1 MRSKFDA
8 IVVGAGP
15 AGSTAALVL
24 ARAGL
29 GVILLE
35 RGEYPGSK
43 NMSGAALYGTTLLEE
58 LIPNFWREAPVERY
72 ITRRVLSFVS
82 PQSSFSLDFATTKF
96 SEPPYNGFTLLRPK
110 FDRWFAAKAQEA
122 GAFLVPSTVV
132 DDLLWDGDR
141 VVGVRTRRSEG
152 DIYGDVVIAADGV
165 NSLLAKKAGLR
176 RELDAHQVGIG
187 VKEVIALD
195 RRSIEERFNLSGDA
209 GMTYELIGSITGEAY
224 GGGFLYTN
232 RDSLSIGIVA
242 QIASLAHK
250 RLKPYELLEEFKRHP
265 LIEPLVSGGVVK
277 EYSAHMIPEAGERM
291 MPKLYTNGLLVV
303 GDAAA
308 LTLQAGIFLEGMNVA
323 IASASIAAE
332 AVKQAKADG
341 DFSSRSLSRYKQL
354 LKKSFIL
361 RDLKKFRHAP
371 DFVTNPRLQN
381 VYPET
386 ICHVMENLF
395 KVDGSPKKQ
404 LAGLVLKQLREDKV
418 SLRRVLLD
426 GIEGGRGLIW

>member
-1 MRSKFDA
+1 MRKKFDA

-15 AGSTAALVL
+15 AGSTAALLL

-29 GVILLE
+29 RVVLIE

-43 NMSGAALYGTTLLEE
+43 NMSGAALYGSALLQE
-58 LIPNFWREAPVERY
+58 LIPNFWQEAPVERY

-82 PQSSFSLDFATTKF
+82 PRSSFSLDFASTEF

-122 GAFLVPSTVV
+122 GAILVPSTVV
-132 DDLLWDGDR
+132 DDLLWDGGR
-141 VVGVRTRRSEG
+141 VAGVRTRRSDG
-152 DIYGDVVIAADGV
+152 DIYGEVVIAADGV

-176 RELDAHQVGIG
+176 RELAAHQVGIG

-209 GMTYELIGSITGEAY
+209 GMTYEFIGSITGEAY

-242 QIASLAHK
+242 QIASLAQK
-250 RLKPYELLEEFKRHP
+250 RLKLYELLEEFKRHP

-277 EYSAHMIPEAGERM
+277 EYSAHMIPEAGEKM
-291 MPKLYTNGLLVV
+291 IPKLYTDGLLLV

-332 AVKQAKADG
+332 AVKQAMKDG
-341 DFSSRSLSRYKQL
+341 DFSSRSLSRYEQL

-361 RDLKKFRHAP
+361 QDLKKFRHAP

-381 VYPET
+381 VYPMT

-395 KVDGSPKKQ
+395 NVDGSPKKK

-418 SLRRVLLD
+418 SLWRLLMD
-426 GIEGGRGLIW
+426 GIDGGRGLIW